1 MTLEVPIGYLRRLMD
16 RALGL
21 HRSLLAIGCWPH
33 AVLFSIHFLAC
44 RKKCVFLQIEM
55 EQEQVIQRITELGK
69 RILPESASLWLYG
82 SRARGDARPDS
93 DYDLLILLDKDSLTC
108 RDYDLYTYPLC
119 ELGVD
124 IDAEINPHIYPRKDR
139 SSWRYSPFYKNV
151 EQDKMVLR

>member
-1 MTLEVPIGYLRRLMD
+1 MEVPIGYLRRLMD
-16 RALGL
+16 RTLGL

-33 AVLFSIHFLAC
+33 AALFSIHFLAC

-124 IDAEINPHIYPRKDR
+124 IDAEINPHIYPRKDW